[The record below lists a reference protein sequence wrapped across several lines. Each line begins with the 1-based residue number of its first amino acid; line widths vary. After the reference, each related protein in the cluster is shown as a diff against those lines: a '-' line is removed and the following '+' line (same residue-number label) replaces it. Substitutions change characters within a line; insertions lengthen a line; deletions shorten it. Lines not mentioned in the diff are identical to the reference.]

1 MLTAA
6 TGLDWMIPPDST
18 IASELSLKH
27 EATRVLVRLAKNISD
42 DGVSLETG
50 NYCTTFR
57 QGRYV
62 GALYMP
68 GVAGGV
74 SR

>member
-50 NYCTTFR
+50 N
-57 QGRYV
+57 
-62 GALYMP
+62 
-68 GVAGGV
+68 
-74 SR
+74 